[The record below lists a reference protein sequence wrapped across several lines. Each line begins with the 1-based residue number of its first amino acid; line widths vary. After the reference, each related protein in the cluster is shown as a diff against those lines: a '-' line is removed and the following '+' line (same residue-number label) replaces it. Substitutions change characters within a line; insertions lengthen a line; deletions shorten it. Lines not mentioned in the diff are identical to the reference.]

1 MDANFLPCFLKLGL
15 GFLQIAFRPSE
26 FQIGAAGIAFDFGK
40 HFFGCAFLVKNQLC
54 QCGIG
59 CHFLTPKVLRWNQ
72 QSLARVVRQLDIQRC
87 AAQKRVIAQ
96 DALTEA
102 VDGVNRG
109 VVKLAQRGFEAEN
122 QAMAAFL
129 SVLLA

>member
-1 MDANFLPCFLKLGL
+1 MPCFLKVGL
-15 GFLQIAFRPSE
+15 SFFQIAFRPSE

-40 HFFGCAFLVKNQLC
+40 HFFGRAFSVKNQLC

-59 CHFLTPKVLRWNQ
+59 CHFLPPKVLRRNQ
-72 QSLARVVRQLDIQRC
+72 QPLARVVRQLDIQRR

-109 VVKLAQRGFEAEN
+109 VVKLAQRCFEAEN